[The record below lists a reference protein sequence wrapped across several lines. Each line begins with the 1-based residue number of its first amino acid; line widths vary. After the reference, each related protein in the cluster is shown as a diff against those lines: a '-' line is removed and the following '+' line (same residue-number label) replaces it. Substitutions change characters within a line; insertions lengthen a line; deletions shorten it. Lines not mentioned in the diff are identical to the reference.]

1 MEKFIDWESEKLIRL
16 IEAKRSYYIKLDPA
30 TMQAK
35 HLLSEIEFLENDIL
49 PIIVYKNPYISDLN
63 KFMDQKFMQAAKMPI
78 ARRFA
83 GIMLYYGLKEPT
95 GREIEPIAYVSTTK
109 KLITPPD
116 LMYNIS
122 DDVTAGKY
130 TTLVP
135 IEL

>member
-16 IEAKRSYYIKLDPA
+16 IENKRSYYNKLDPA

-78 ARRFA
+78 ARRFT